1 MISTP
6 PNPEIKPNQRRSS
19 TKSSQAKSSQTKNSA
34 RAQKTTTQNSK
45 KQSTQKKTSR
55 SQNSRA
61 KSTKTNK
68 TATTQKNQ
76 SPDVPLADVFTA
88 TATKG
93 LVLLMIMAFNVITL
107 RNSFLLVAPNM
118 KFSGSVEIDA
128 LLYGFAMSV
137 LMIII
142 LFHEEDWNKALCP
155 GAVTLYV
162 NTLVLILYMKWLDF
176 VLGTWLAQWLLSGLL
191 ILMPV
196 MGMFIVVVMLKSKK

>member
-6 PNPEIKPNQRRSS
+6 PNPEIKPNQRR
-19 TKSSQAKSSQTKNSA
+19 QGAKSTQTRSNAGTKKTT
-34 RAQKTTTQNSK
+34 AQKSKRQTSKTQ
-45 KQSTQKKTSR
+45 T
-55 SQNSRA
+55 SRA
-61 KSTKTNK
+61 KSTKTTKSAASNK
-68 TATTQKNQ
+68 TKN
-76 SPDVPLADVFTA
+76 PEVPLADVFTA

-118 KFSGSVEIDA
+118 KFSGSIEIDA

-142 LFHEEDWNKALCP
+142 LFHEEDWNKAFCP

-176 VLGTWLAQWLLSGLL
+176 VLGAWLAKWLLSGLL

-196 MGMFIVVVMLKSKK
+196 MGMFIVVVMLKTKK